1 MQVAPWTIA
10 AYIGVGTI
18 WLVTMLVLARRQ
30 YEWVSLKEAVI
41 HLLAWPFVFVA
52 LRLWSLALVAAA
64 IVGLA
69 AISAS
74 APDTLIAE
82 FWGAVRRV
90 STQ

>member
-1 MQVAPWTIA
+1 MQVVPWTFA
-10 AYIGVGTI
+10 AYIGVGAI

-41 HLLAWPFVFVA
+41 HLLAWPFVLVV
-52 LRLWSLALVAAA
+52 LRLWTVALVAAA
-64 IVGLA
+64 VIGLT
-69 AISAS
+69 AIAAS

-82 FWGAVRRV
+82 LLGVVRRV